1 MQNRVNLAIAESNQA
16 YANSGI
22 DLVLN
27 LVHLEEDTSGYDID
41 RVDQS
46 SISPSLTALRSSTD
60 GNLDYIHQLRMD
72 VGADMVALITA
83 GAGCGIAN
91 LCGNSPT
98 AMPSA
103 NCVFSVTRWDCATG
117 KWLFLEICYC
127 CYVVV
132 MLISYITASFHLTNN
147 NRILLILPRTRT

>member
-1 MQNRVNLAIAESNQA
+1 M
-16 YANSGI
+16 
-22 DLVLN
+22 N
-27 LVHLEEDTSGYDID
+27 LVHLEEDTTGYDID
-41 RVDQS
+41 RTDQS
-46 SISPSLTALRSSTD
+46 SMSPSLTALRSSTD
-60 GNLDYIHQLRMD
+60 GNLDYVHQLRTD

-117 KWLFLEICYC
+117 KLLF
-127 CYVVV
+127 
-132 MLISYITASFHLTNN
+132 SRG
-147 NRILLILPRTRT
+147 RILLLRVSDAHMIYYFVSTSYK

>member
-41 RVDQS
+41 RTDQS
-46 SISPSLTALRSSTD
+46 SMSPSLTALRSSTD
-60 GNLDYIHQLRMD
+60 CNLDYVHQLRTD

-117 KWLFLEICYC
+117 KLLFSRDLLLLLRVSDAHIIYYC
-127 CYVVV
+127 VFS
-132 MLISYITASFHLTNN
+132 SYK
-147 NRILLILPRTRT
+147 